1 MVRLLALS
9 DIWQP
14 FDIAL
19 TLFTVHLREHVH
31 WYEHSVCKSFQKID
45 SWLSGVVVESFS
57 YVFQAT
63 DGSKAIT
70 RAQMRAFKKVWA
82 TYANPKTARLDRENL
97 VAFLGV
103 RHIRI
108 CVLDDI

>member
-1 MVRLLALS
+1 MVSLSALS
-9 DIWQP
+9 NIGSP
-14 FDIAL
+14 L
-19 TLFTVHLREHVH
+19 TSPTVYLREHVH
-31 WYEHSVCKSFQKID
+31 RYEFSICKFCWEID
-45 SWLSGVVVESFS
+45 CWLSGVVVESFS

-103 RHIRI
+103 RHICI
-108 CVLDDI
+108 CVLADI